1 MQQDWSLQSRGHHCT
16 TTQKP
21 FEEGEYFY
29 TLLFDETTGYRRE
42 DLCEEAYKSRPSESP
57 QPFSFWRSKYAP
69 PPPPAPE
76 PLAKH
81 TAEDLLR
88 SYMAENTP
96 QYANA
101 RYLLAVMLERKRILK
116 EVETKR
122 SEDGTLIR
130 VYEHGKSG
138 EVFVIPDPELKL
150 DELETVQMEV
160 VSLLS
165 PSAPPVAPEVP
176 ADEEAAS
183 ASEEGVAAE
192 EKGTTTE
199 PAAEEPIMAD
209 ESVAAEAEAPEA
221 EAEGETAK
229 DQAQSEE
236 AANTSPGAVEQ

>member
-16 TTQKP
+16 STQKP

-29 TLLFDETTGYRRE
+29 TLLFDEQTGYRRE
-42 DLCEEAYKSRPSESP
+42 DLCEEAYKERATDAP

-76 PLAKH
+76 TLAKQ

-88 SYMAENTP
+88 AYMGENTP
-96 QYANA
+96 QYASA

-122 SEDGTLIR
+122 SNDGTLIR

-150 DELETVQMEV
+150 DELEQVQMDV
-160 VSLLS
+160 ASLLS
-165 PSAPPVAPEVP
+165 PSTPPVAPESVEAVSE
-176 ADEEAAS
+176 ADATKS
-183 ASEEGVAAE
+183 
-192 EKGTTTE
+192 
-199 PAAEEPIMAD
+199 P
-209 ESVAAEAEAPEA
+209 PEV
-221 EAEGETAK
+221 
-229 DQAQSEE
+229 
-236 AANTSPGAVEQ
+236 VEQ